1 MVITKGASSSSAKGK
16 GQERN
21 SSLSRQVNQ
30 AATSASPPVNKA
42 PAVRYPDAPP
52 PAPPKYG
59 EQPQR
64 REMPYQGTQ
73 NYRPR
78 PQPQAQDSPSV
89 THNQPVNR
97 TIISPLLP
105 DPMMSRNPSSAM
117 AYGFARQMEG
127 LEERLKQEINVLRE
141 WAIRARRIELQPGQ
155 AQTLL
160 LSEANNFGK
169 LVDELAVLRAKWSML
184 GGSADWRKAS

>member
-1 MVITKGASSSSAKGK
+1 
-16 GQERN
+16 
-21 SSLSRQVNQ
+21 
-30 AATSASPPVNKA
+30 
-42 PAVRYPDAPP
+42 
-52 PAPPKYG
+52 
-59 EQPQR
+59 
-64 REMPYQGTQ
+64 
-73 NYRPR
+73 
-78 PQPQAQDSPSV
+78 
-89 THNQPVNR
+89 
-97 TIISPLLP
+97 
-105 DPMMSRNPSSAM
+105 M